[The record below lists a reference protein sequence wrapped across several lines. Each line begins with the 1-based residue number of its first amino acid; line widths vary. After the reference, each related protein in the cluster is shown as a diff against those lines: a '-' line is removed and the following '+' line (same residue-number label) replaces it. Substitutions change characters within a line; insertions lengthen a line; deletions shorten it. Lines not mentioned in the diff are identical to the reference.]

1 VVLMQYVG
9 TPYDFKFD
17 FQDDTYQCCTEL
29 VYRTTNNK
37 SAIDFSLV
45 KMRDLWILAAD
56 DIIRYYLAQNPEA
69 FEFILL
75 ADQSSNPEDFN
86 AVIQTHENGLKALY
100 KLMDV
105 QTP

>member
-1 VVLMQYVG
+1 MCLPENRG
-9 TPYDFKFD
+9 HS
-17 FQDDTYQCCTEL
+17 
-29 VYRTTNNK
+29 N

-56 DIIRYYLAQNPEA
+56 DIIRYYLAQNLEA

-86 AVIQTHENGLKALY
+86 AVIQTHEDGLKALY

>member
-1 VVLMQYVG
+1 MPIFSRKDIDAVRQVLESG
-9 TPYDFKFD
+9 
-17 FQDDTYQCCTEL
+17 
-29 VYRTTNNK
+29 
-37 SAIDFSLV
+37 
-45 KMRDLWILAAD
+45 WILAAD

-86 AVIQTHENGLKALY
+86 AVIQTHGAGLKALY